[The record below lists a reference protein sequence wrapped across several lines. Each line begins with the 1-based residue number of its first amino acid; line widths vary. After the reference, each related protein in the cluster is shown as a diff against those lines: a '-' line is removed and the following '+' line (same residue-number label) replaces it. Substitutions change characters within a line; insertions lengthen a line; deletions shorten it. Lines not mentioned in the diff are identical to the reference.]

1 MATEWQERCS
11 AVIGCVYRVL
21 WDFDDTMVELKEH
34 LFATGN
40 IGRIVLKNWP
50 RTGSPGEA
58 NACVLDNTTRRLCD
72 MANAVRNADKKIIV
86 EKSAV
91 PAAFENIKKCIE
103 EMQAQVEIVE
113 KEYDGDCEELKKSME
128 TAVTALETYL
138 ENEKTEEKTVAQ
150 LVEDLGK
157 LVDDA

>member
-11 AVIGCVYRVL
+11 AVIGCVFRVL
-21 WDFDDTMVELKEH
+21 CDAADTLTELKEH
-34 LFATGN
+34 LLKTGD
-40 IGRIVLKNWP
+40 IGPLGNKTWP
-50 RTGSPGEA
+50 HTGFERDA
-58 NACVLDNTTRRLCD
+58 KACVLDNITRRLCD
-72 MANAVRNADKKIIV
+72 MANAVRNADKTIIV

-103 EMQAQVEIVE
+103 DMGAQVDIVE
-113 KEYDGDCEELKKSME
+113 KQYAGDCEELKKSMV

-150 LVEDLGK
+150 LVQDLGK

>member
-1 MATEWQERCS
+1 M
-11 AVIGCVYRVL
+11 L

-34 LFATGN
+34 LFAAKK
-40 IGRIVLKNWP
+40 IGRIVFKNWP

-58 NACVLDNTTRRLCD
+58 NACALDNITRRLCD

-103 EMQAQVEIVE
+103 EMRAQVEIVE
-113 KEYDGDCEELKKSME
+113 KEYDGDCEALKKSMV

-138 ENEKTEEKTVAQ
+138 ENEKTEKKTVAQ

>member
-1 MATEWQERCS
+1 M
-11 AVIGCVYRVL
+11 G
-21 WDFDDTMVELKEH
+21 ELKDH
-34 LFATGN
+34 LLEKGIIGQIVYKTWPHTGY
-40 IGRIVLKNWP
+40 P
-50 RTGSPGEA
+50 RDEK
-58 NACVLDNTTRRLCD
+58 ACVLDNITRRLCD

-103 EMQAQVEIVE
+103 EMQAQVQSVE
-113 KEYDGDCEELKKSME
+113 EEYDGDCEELKKSME

-157 LVDDA
+157 LVHAH